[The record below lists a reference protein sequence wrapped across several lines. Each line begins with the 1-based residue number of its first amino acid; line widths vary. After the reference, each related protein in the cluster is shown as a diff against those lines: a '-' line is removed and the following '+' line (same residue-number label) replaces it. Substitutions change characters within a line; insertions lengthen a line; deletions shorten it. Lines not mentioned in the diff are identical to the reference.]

1 MKKAMSLILVLALCL
16 ALAVPALAVES
27 TTAKLTPE
35 AASAYQD
42 IVDGLY
48 REYGAPADTGHT
60 SGDMAIHVGMCGG
73 YIVDLG
79 DGGCPEL
86 VVACARESKSFAVS
100 YQSCVKVY
108 TWNGTSVGLAYDEQ
122 VLASGNGRSWP
133 TYTLCQN
140 ENSAWLDLTWEYLPS
155 YDYSTGQM
163 IDGGAET
170 EHYRMENGEMKQ
182 FTPQTAAASSA
193 VLGSYDYIGFANYD
207 ELKALLANA
216 AGSAPSGADAPAVTV
231 NSEAVVWA
239 DAAPFIDGNG
249 RTMVP
254 LRAVA
259 DAMKLTV
266 SWDADA
272 REAAFTDGSRTI
284 YFPIGSTDART
295 SGGGN
300 VQMDTAAVIVS
311 ERTYAP
317 IRYLAEFFGHEV
329 GWDDATRTVTIK

>member
-1 MKKAMSLILVLALCL
+1 MKKAMPLILVLALCL

-27 TTAKLTPE
+27 TTANLTPE
-35 AASAYQD
+35 AAAAYQD
-42 IVDGLY
+42 IVESLY
-48 REYGAPADTGHT
+48 REYGAPADTGH
-60 SGDMAIHVGMCGG
+60 
-73 YIVDLG
+73 
-79 DGGCPEL
+79 
-86 VVACARESKSFAVS
+86 
-100 YQSCVKVY
+100 
-108 TWNGTSVGLAYDEQ
+108 WNGTSAVLAYDEQ

-140 ENSAWLDLTWEYLPS
+140 VNSAWLDLTWEYLPS

-163 IDGGAET
+163 IDGGIET
-170 EHYRMENGEMKQ
+170 EHYRMENGAMKQ

-207 ELKALLANA
+207 DLKALLTNT
-216 AGSAPSGADAPAVTV
+216 AGSAPSGSNAPAVTV
-231 NSEAVVWA
+231 NGEAVVWA
-239 DAAPFIDGNG
+239 DVEPFIDGNG

-266 SWDADA
+266 SWDAGA

-284 YFPIGSTDART
+284 YFPIDSTAART

-300 VQMDTAAVIVS
+300 VQMDTAAVIAS